1 MAEWCRRDN
10 LVQESGFDAKY
21 MSTMNSLF
29 ARDYKGSRPFTNDS
43 AALDMD
49 TMERDASGKND
60 CTMDCAIGICKYNGD
75 AYTHEQMLLVE
86 FRCDYKSS
94 HNLDHTQM
102 SKKVSHSKAM
112 LAPSAVHN
120 CPIFIF
126 KDNVVNQ
133 AQSWVR
139 NYSSQYAEMRHWQV
153 MKVADFNAFVGV
165 EADFPYVPVTDL
177 TCIDR
182 DITAS
187 AVDADALMNTYQKW
201 RDIALKFK
209 LKYNLREVEAIT
221 NALHQALEDIVN
233 KGICADPDV
242 AALAQEDLALIT
254 K

>member
-1 MAEWCRRDN
+1 M
-10 LVQESGFDAKY
+10 QESGFDAKY
-21 MSTMNSLF
+21 VSTMNSLF

-49 TMERDASGKND
+49 TIERDASGKND

-94 HNLDHTQM
+94 HNLDHTKM
-102 SKKVSHSKAM
+102 SRKVSHSKAM

-126 KDNVVNQ
+126 EDNVVNQ

-139 NYSSQYAEMRHWQV
+139 NYSSQYAEMRQWQV

-182 DITAS
+182 EITAS